1 MGENNK
7 IKNMKKNP
15 VMPTTD
21 NSSLEAEMIQELR
34 KQCKKLAADV
44 RGLQKLYDKSIEAYD
59 AVMKHA
65 TELEEQNARLTQ
77 QLKDTKTKQ

>member
-7 IKNMKKNP
+7 IKNMKKDP

-21 NSSLEAEMIQELR
+21 NSSLEAEIQELR

-44 RGLQKLYDKSIEAYD
+44 RDLQELYDKSIEAYD